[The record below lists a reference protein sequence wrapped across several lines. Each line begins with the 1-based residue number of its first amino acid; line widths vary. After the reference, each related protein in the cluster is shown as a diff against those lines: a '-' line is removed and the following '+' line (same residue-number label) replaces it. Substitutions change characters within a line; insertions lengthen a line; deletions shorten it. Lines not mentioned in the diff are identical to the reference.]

1 MTRVELETGL
11 WEDKSSGQY
20 KLSALAANP
29 SITIVN
35 ISNFQGIR
43 QLGSVQRKHLIY
55 VLYIYIYNELKMCQK
70 PEIEHKMVDGLL

>member
-1 MTRVELETGL
+1 MNRVELETRL
-11 WEDKSSGQY
+11 WEDKLSGQY

-43 QLGSVQRKHLIY
+43 QLGSVQKEHSIR
-55 VLYIYIYNELKMCQK
+55 VLYIYIIN
-70 PEIEHKMVDGLL
+70 